1 MGLREYEAQWQ
12 SIMSDNMF
20 TESATITDGQEITF
34 SVRGVFFS
42 GSYDEESAA
51 PYAPK
56 RLVSKEYFR
65 LSSLEIPSEINE
77 PWKTLEGF
85 TLVLDERGINFRI
98 YEVSGKRGGQFTLS
112 LQEMKNG

>member
-42 GSYDEESAA
+42 GSYAEESAA
-51 PYAPK
+51 AYAPK
-56 RLVSKEYFR
+56 RFTQKEFFK
-65 LSSLEIPSEINE
+65 LSSMEIPSDIKE
-77 PWKTLEGF
+77 PWNTLQGM
-85 TLVLDERGINFRI
+85 TLILDERGFTFRI
-98 YEVSGKRGGQFTLS
+98 SDVSGKRGGDLTLS
-112 LQEMKNG
+112 LQEKNDG